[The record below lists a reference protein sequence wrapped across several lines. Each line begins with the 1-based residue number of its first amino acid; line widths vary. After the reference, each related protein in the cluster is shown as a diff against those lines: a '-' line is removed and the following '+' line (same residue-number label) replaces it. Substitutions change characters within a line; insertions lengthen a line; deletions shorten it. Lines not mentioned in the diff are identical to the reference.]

1 MKSKSI
7 LLLLGHFSPYDS
19 EATQF
24 NRVPIII
31 IEVPASFTNFQT
43 DREHKRLPALTV
55 ARGEHVARA
64 SSPLLPGA
72 WLQGSRK
79 ISKYPRIC
87 AVIEESSPALN
98 KPRQAQ
104 AEPASGSSSC
114 AHHPAPGRGT
124 QLSSPRPPKSAR
136 PRRVGRWRPGHLKR
150 ERARWRKA
158 RRGGRCQPAPASGR
172 GRCRRRGHVEGGGA
186 RCPRPRR
193 GALEGDRASSAVGP
207 VRPPRGPGRASRCP
221 RPGLRG
227 HRHPPGAPRP
237 CSAGP
242 KPGRAGGPVRKQT
255 ETAERSP
262 RCPARAASPR
272 EEGRRHPR
280 RVPAAGKGGVPGLD
294 LSSPTLPA
302 GRAPRSHAARGL
314 RRRET
319 ASSAGSRH
327 PAAVNARRPG
337 APPPLTAPPSSG
349 AAGHWGAWVRRGAR
363 GRGRQAG
370 VGLAEGPGAG
380 FPHPPSRVR
389 GTKTRTC
396 VRSTEL
402 RGGAQPPARCAPPI
416 SRGFHA
422 ALRLGRDAFGVG
434 ADARAGAAPK
444 IPLPLSAAG
453 KGIPSHYPAP
463 NHLRSHSDRPG
474 RDLGIFGRQAA
485 AGLPLQVFLPR
496 GLLQDREA
504 NRPRRPTLT
513 TLSGL
518 RAMHL

>member
-242 KPGRAGGPVRKQT
+242 KPGRAGGACEKANRNRGALAAMP
-255 ETAERSP
+255 SP
-262 RCPARAASPR
+262 RGLSPGRGKKAPTSRPGRGQRRCPGSGPVVADTASRESSEVPR
-272 EEGRRHPR
+272 GPGFKETGNSFQCREPAPR
-280 RVPAAGKGGVPGLD
+280 R
-294 LSSPTLPA
+294 SQ
-302 GRAPRSHAARGL
+302 R
-314 RRRET
+314 
-319 ASSAGSRH
+319 
-327 PAAVNARRPG
+327 
-337 APPPLTAPPSSG
+337 
-349 AAGHWGAWVRRGAR
+349 
-363 GRGRQAG
+363 
-370 VGLAEGPGAG
+370 
-380 FPHPPSRVR
+380 
-389 GTKTRTC
+389 
-396 VRSTEL
+396 
-402 RGGAQPPARCAPPI
+402 PPARGPAPTHRAPKFRRCGPLGGLGPARR
-416 SRGFHA
+416 SGPRPPGRS
-422 ALRLGRDAFGVG
+422 RLGRGAGRRLPAPAFQGPGNENADVRPQHGVAG
-434 ADARAGAAPK
+434 RSPAARKVRASHFSRFPRRLAPGQGRLRGWCGRTCRGGSK
-444 IPLPLSAAG
+444 DSPSPLGCGEGDPQPLPRSQ
-453 KGIPSHYPAP
+453 PS
-463 NHLRSHSDRPG
+463 
-474 RDLGIFGRQAA
+474 
-485 AGLPLQVFLPR
+485 
-496 GLLQDREA
+496 
-504 NRPRRPTLT
+504 
-513 TLSGL
+513 
-518 RAMHL
+518 